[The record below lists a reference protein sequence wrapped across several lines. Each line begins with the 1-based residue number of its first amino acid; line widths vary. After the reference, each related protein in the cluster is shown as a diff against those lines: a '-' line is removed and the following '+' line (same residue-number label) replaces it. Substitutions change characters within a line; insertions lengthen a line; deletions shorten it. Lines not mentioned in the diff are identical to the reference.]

1 MNADPAASVKQ
12 PGRTDFAETVRWPS
26 RDECESRLRQM
37 LPASRNFRTWSP
49 PVPNPIGHFVAAV
62 FDALDSPE
70 VRTRLERIVVVA
82 AAVGFLT
89 HLAVIG
95 VSRVLP
101 DAPHTLFVGLDESPL
116 HAVYTPFSVILFYE
130 VVLLVFAL
138 ADSHTGEIAKQYQIV
153 SLIVIRRVFKDIGS
167 FGELENWLAEPE
179 AVKAVLLDMAGAF
192 LMFVIV
198 TGFTFLRN
206 VTPKTTIHRDLQGYI
221 QLKKG
226 VGLLLL
232 VVLVALAAINLGSW
246 LGVTG
251 GLPSAVAARPA
262 DVDLFFFPRFFEFMI
277 FTDVFLLIVSLA
289 YYERYEYVFRN
300 AGFVISTVLLRVSL
314 STPKPYDLLLALTA
328 MLYGAAVLGVFACYS
343 RMPTSSGR
351 QHGPPRASHSI

>member
-1 MNADPAASVKQ
+1 V
-12 PGRTDFAETVRWPS
+12 PS
-26 RDECESRLRQM
+26 L
-37 LPASRNFRTWSP
+37 
-49 PVPNPIGHFVAAV
+49 IGHFVAAG
-62 FDALDSPE
+62 FDALDRPV
-70 VRTRLERIVVVA
+70 VRTWLERIVVVT

-95 VSRVLP
+95 VARVLP
-101 DAPHTLFVGLDESPL
+101 DAPDTLFIGLDKSPL

-153 SLIVIRRVFKDIGS
+153 SLIVVRRVFKDIGS
-167 FGELENWLAEPE
+167 FSELENWLAEPD
-179 AVKAVLLDMAGAF
+179 AVKAVLLDMAGAL

-198 TGFTFLRN
+198 TGFTFLRK
-206 VTPKTTIHRDLQGYI
+206 VTPKATIHRDLQGYI
-221 QLKKG
+221 HLKKG

-232 VVLVALAAINLGSW
+232 VVLVALAALNLGSW

-343 RMPTSSGR
+343 AMPKLFEKQHDQPRTSQS
-351 QHGPPRASHSI
+351 A

>member
-1 MNADPAASVKQ
+1 MLKSI
-12 PGRTDFAETVRWPS
+12 GRILV
-26 RDECESRLRQM
+26 
-37 LPASRNFRTWSP
+37 
-49 PVPNPIGHFVAAV
+49 AV
-62 FDALDSPE
+62 FDSLDSQP
-70 VRTRLERIVVVA
+70 VRTWLERAVVVA

-95 VSRVLP
+95 VARFLP
-101 DAPHTLFVGLDESPL
+101 HMPQTLFEGLDESPL

-138 ADSHTGEIAKQYQIV
+138 AASHTGEIAKQYQIV
-153 SLIVIRRVFKDIGS
+153 SWIVVRRVFKDIGS
-167 FGELENWLAEPE
+167 FSELENWLAESE
-179 AVKAVLLDMAGAF
+179 AVKAVLLDMAGAL
-192 LMFVIV
+192 LMFMIV
-198 TGFTFLRN
+198 TGFTFLRD
-206 VTPKTTIHRDLQGYI
+206 VTPKTTIHRDLQGFI

-226 VGLLLL
+226 VALLLL
-232 VVLVALAAINLGSW
+232 VVLVGLAAINLGNW

-251 GLPSAVAARPA
+251 GLPLALAARPN

-289 YYERYEYVFRN
+289 YYDRYEYVFRN

-328 MLYGAAVLGVFACYS
+328 MLYGVAVLGVFACYS
-343 RMPTSSGR
+343 AMPKRSEK
-351 QHGPPRASHSI
+351 RAGSQ